1 MHALES
7 SSFCYVNS
15 ACSILFFLQIKRCDV
30 DDIGRDFVTYP
41 PRIVLRIIPPESDSV
56 IPPRLNVFLTL
67 QGVKQPVHRLRLLSP
82 PALCSKKPTAGT
94 STNASSLDQ
103 VNVGN
108 DQAGNDQAGN
118 DQVGNDQVGNDLVG
132 NDQVGNDLR
141 VEETD
146 QAEGII
152 VYMKD

>member
-1 MHALES
+1 MLTVHVHGL
-7 SSFCYVNS
+7 
-15 ACSILFFLQIKRCDV
+15 LFLQIKRCDV

-41 PRIVLRIIPPESDSV
+41 PRIVFRIIPPESDSV
-56 IPPRLNVFLTL
+56 IPSRLNVFLTL

-82 PALCSKKPTAGT
+82 PALCSKKPTAAT

-108 DQAGNDQAGN
+108 DQAGNDQVGN
-118 DQVGNDQVGNDLVG
+118 DQVGNDQVGNDQIGNDQVG

-146 QAEGII
+146 QAEGIV